1 MSKFLRTFI
10 HKSTLSKYPKRGVRS
25 CSLVQL
31 EGSTGH
37 GMEVEIM
44 LADLRGGYK
53 ASPPGRVHRRSSL
66 SRSDDVVCHNFTSDR
81 IKGAAARPSRKI
93 LLLAHEHRS
102 CSRKSRV
109 PPPLLRS
116 GGQPCAPRLQV
127 HRCTLEPL
135 WAMLPHGPRNG
146 ARTTDLTPR
155 FLQFGFLENQ
165 CAVPIV
171 RPSPLEEKSRH

>member
-1 MSKFLRTFI
+1 MLSR
-10 HKSTLSKYPKRGVRS
+10 STRRKHGARDGGGNNAGRS
-25 CSLVQL
+25 
-31 EGSTGH
+31 
-37 GMEVEIM
+37 
-44 LADLRGGYK
+44 
-53 ASPPGRVHRRSSL
+53 PGRVHRRSSL

-135 WAMLPHGPRNG
+135 WAMLPHGQRNG